1 MDVFVF
7 IMAIISIITTTIIL
21 YVLCKH
27 NQLRTLVVSLALQQ
41 IKEVSA
47 SATKQEN
54 NNTHLSSI

>member
-47 SATKQEN
+47 SATKQGKQ
-54 NNTHLSSI
+54 